1 MSKNSRRMIPVI
13 LAGGKG
19 ERFWP
24 LSRKHR
30 PKQFLSLDGSGESLL
45 QTTANRL
52 LSVAENWDGLWVVT
66 STMLADGVH
75 KQLPQLPQENILAE
89 PEGRDTAPAVAWT
102 TIEIARRHGEDAVIG
117 FFPADHWIGEPE
129 VFEKTLK
136 AAKQLAAT
144 EDAIVTLGVKP
155 AYPATGYGYIE
166 QGEKVGVFD
175 DFPAYKVV
183 RFTEKPDRETAEKF
197 LSTGKFSWNG
207 GIFIFRAGVML
218 RELRTYVPDLVKT
231 LEEKGADAYS
241 ELSKISID
249 YALMEKTQKTC
260 VFPVEFAWDDLG
272 DWNALGRLH
281 ESKDS
286 NVELARHVG
295 MDTKDSILFSQN
307 EEEVI
312 VTLGVEDLLVV
323 REGNVTLIAH
333 KERTQDIKKL
343 LKKLAEDPNLEELL

>member
-1 MSKNSRRMIPVI
+1 MIPVI

-30 PKQFLSLDGSGESLL
+30 PKQFLSLDGSGQSLL

-52 LSVAENWDGLWVVT
+52 LSLAEDWDGLWVVT

-75 KQLPQLPQENILAE
+75 QQLPQLPQKNILAE

-102 TIEIARRHGEDAVIG
+102 TIEIARHHGEDAVIG
-117 FFPADHWIGEPE
+117 FFPADHWIGEPQ

-144 EDAIVTLGVKP
+144 QDVIVTLGVKP
-155 AYPATGYGYIE
+155 SYPATGYGYIE
-166 QGEKVGVFD
+166 QGEKLGVFD
-175 DFPAYKVV
+175 EFPAYKVV
-183 RFTEKPDRETAEKF
+183 RFTEKPDQETAEKF

-207 GIFIFRAGVML
+207 GIFVFRAGVML
-218 RELRTYVPDLVKT
+218 RELRTYVPDLVKV
-231 LEEKGADAYS
+231 LEEKGAEAYS
-241 ELSKISID
+241 ELPKISID
-249 YALMEKTQKTC
+249 YAVMEKTQKTC

-286 NVELARHVG
+286 NVELAHHVG
-295 MDTKDSILFSQN
+295 MDTKNSILFSENQ
-307 EEEVI
+307 EEII

-323 REGNVTLIAH
+323 REGNVTLIAK
-333 KERTQDIKKL
+333 KERSQEIKQL
-343 LKKLAEDPNLEELL
+343 LKKLAEDPNLQEFL